1 MTQANPSIEL
11 PPKET
16 PNPPPTGEDS
26 RNFFKNP
33 FHGNEN
39 KQPSFFGHLLITSSL
54 LVLIVA
60 SNLSHNWYAD
70 QQAKKWL
77 HSTEK
82 LTTSNGENKNLDASD
97 PEKARLE
104 ELTISNEENKNLDA
118 SDPEKA
124 RLAEQLNDIQS
135 RLDRY
140 SAMMIFFYKHYYTS
154 IGITSASALV
164 AGICLFF
171 ISKVGWDKVNNSLIN
186 VFVVTSSAVIFFGDL
201 PGTFKYKENSE
212 ASRDLY
218 LEHISLRNE
227 VHSYLATGGTLS
239 DNVENPNLYKRTE
252 ANLFIHYVDQ
262 KLASLNKIPLGFDT
276 TGINDFKDNAERL
289 SIPEKTQSSR

>member
-1 MTQANPSIEL
+1 
-11 PPKET
+11 
-16 PNPPPTGEDS
+16 
-26 RNFFKNP
+26 
-33 FHGNEN
+33 
-39 KQPSFFGHLLITSSL
+39 
-54 LVLIVA
+54 
-60 SNLSHNWYAD
+60 
-70 QQAKKWL
+70 
-77 HSTEK
+77 
-82 LTTSNGENKNLDASD
+82 
-97 PEKARLE
+97 
-104 ELTISNEENKNLDA
+104 
-118 SDPEKA
+118 
-124 RLAEQLNDIQS
+124 
-135 RLDRY
+135 
-140 SAMMIFFYKHYYTS
+140 MMIFFYKHYYTS

>member
-82 LTTSNGENKNLDASD
+82 LTTSNG
-97 PEKARLE
+97 
-104 ELTISNEENKNLDA
+104 ENKNLDA